1 MSMLDAPSPPAAVS
15 QEAQRL
21 GAAMRAQLEDH
32 QRLLGCLERKRG
44 AIAAAD
50 IEAVTRICGE
60 EHTIVQRLA
69 ELEKNRLG
77 TVGRITAAL
86 APDAAQ
92 PMTVTAIAEAID
104 EPGRSSLLVLA
115 EQLRATVAEVRQ
127 ASTVVRE
134 AAEAL
139 NRHLTGIRQ
148 TVQSAL
154 SRARVYGQGGRLTAG
169 APMQF
174 SVDVAS

>member
-1 MSMLDAPSPPAAVS
+1 VS
-15 QEAQRL
+15 QEAQHL
-21 GAAMRAQLEDH
+21 SEALRAQLEDH
-32 QRLLGCLERKRG
+32 HRLLGCLERKRG

-60 EHTIVQRLA
+60 ENTIVQRLT
-69 ELEKNRLG
+69 EFEKKRLG
-77 TVGRITAAL
+77 AVGRITAAL

-104 EPGRSSLLVLA
+104 EPGRSSLLALA

-134 AAEAL
+134 ASEAL

-154 SRARVYGQGGRLTAG
+154 SRARVYGQGGRLTTG